1 MESAMQD
8 YETRI
13 IGQTGALSLLVADR
27 HVSDFTAIRAALR
40 LCKEGD
46 TTQVWRGE
54 ECVYSEAPRK
64 RPARFGRSLQ
74 SGLT

>member
-1 MESAMQD
+1 MQD

-13 IGQTGALSLLVADR
+13 IGRSGALSLLMTDR

-46 TTQVWRGE
+46 TTQVWRGA
-54 ECVYSEAPRK
+54 ECVYSDTPRK
-64 RPARFGRSLQ
+64 KPARFRRAP
-74 SGLT
+74 